1 MLRRTQ
7 LGNLIKKKKKKKRV
21 EKRNEGDQLPPI
33 LFRNGIQIIVP
44 S

>member
-7 LGNLIKKKKKKKRV
+7 LGNLKKKKKF
-21 EKRNEGDQLPPI
+21 EKRNEDDQLPPI

>member
-7 LGNLIKKKKKKKRV
+7 LGNFKKKKKKF

>member
-7 LGNLIKKKKKKKRV
+7 LGNLKKKKKKV

>member
-7 LGNLIKKKKKKKRV
+7 LGKKKKKKV

>member
-7 LGNLIKKKKKKKRV
+7 LGNLKKKKF
-21 EKRNEGDQLPPI
+21 EKRNEDDQLPPI

>member
-7 LGNLIKKKKKKKRV
+7 LGNLIKKKKKKRV

>member
-7 LGNLIKKKKKKKRV
+7 LGNLKKKKKKKF

>member
-7 LGNLIKKKKKKKRV
+7 LGNLKKKKKKKV

>member
-7 LGNLIKKKKKKKRV
+7 LGNLKKKKKKF